1 MAEIPSDAQKIEV
14 EGSTVDFVVFENEGY
29 TCYAFDTSRCGPPDP
44 MVNAV
49 AGLRLIDSPH
59 KRLIM
64 INHKMPMGLFD
75 KIGEDF
81 IIDSCIREDGL
92 AEVVFSF
99 KGSANLDDPRYAAKC
114 HG

>member
-1 MAEIPSDAQKIEV
+1 MMMIPDDAEKIEV
-14 EGSTVDFVVFENEGY
+14 DGASVDFVVFQNEGITY
-29 TCYAFDTSRCGPPDP
+29 YAFDTSRCGPPDP

-49 AGLRLIDSPH
+49 AGLRLIDAPQ

-64 INHKMPMGLFD
+64 VNHKMPMGLFD

-81 IIDSCIREDGL
+81 KIDSSIREDGL
-92 AEVVFSF
+92 AEVVFSY
-99 KGSANLDDPRYAAKC
+99 KAPANLDDSRYAAKC

>member
-1 MAEIPSDAQKIEV
+1 MITIPNDAQKIEV
-14 EGSTVDFVVFENEGY
+14 EGASVDFVVFENEGLTY
-29 TCYAFDTSRCGPPDP
+29 YAFDTSRCGPPDP

-49 AGLRLIDSPH
+49 AGLRLIDAP
-59 KRLIM
+59 KKCLIM

-81 IIDSCIREDGL
+81 EIDSSIREDGL

-99 KGSANLDDPRYAAKC
+99 KGATNLDDPRYTAKC